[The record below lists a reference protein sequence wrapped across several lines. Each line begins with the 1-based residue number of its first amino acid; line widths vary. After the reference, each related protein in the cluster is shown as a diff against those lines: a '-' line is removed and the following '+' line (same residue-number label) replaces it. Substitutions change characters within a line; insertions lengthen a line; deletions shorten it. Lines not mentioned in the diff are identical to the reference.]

1 MLLLTGKLNLK
12 CYVLEETKELLS
24 IIKMYITIINILI
37 FIISIAIV
45 FINIIIIIIII
56 NITIINIS
64 IIIAF
69 FKSVCMLNQTPMSCN
84 SYVIWL
90 LTSKKINAL
99 FLFTFSLFKSCN
111 ILWMKI
117 IWAAVFNKY
126 FSVLKSDL
134 FKNTRFD
141 WNETISKYV
150 QINIFT
156 GKTQWWRLFKYYCK
170 YEGFFQ
176 L

>member
-69 FKSVCMLNQTPMSCN
+69 FKSVCMLNQTPMPCN
-84 SYVIWL
+84 SYVI
-90 LTSKKINAL
+90 
-99 FLFTFSLFKSCN
+99 
-111 ILWMKI
+111 
-117 IWAAVFNKY
+117 
-126 FSVLKSDL
+126 
-134 FKNTRFD
+134 
-141 WNETISKYV
+141 
-150 QINIFT
+150 
-156 GKTQWWRLFKYYCK
+156 
-170 YEGFFQ
+170 
-176 L
+176 